1 MVETRLPRG
10 TGTRYVT
17 LNPSQHQAKKTACY
31 SRKRVVKLGKQM
43 RRSIEI
49 LLIPALLISIAG
61 CSGLSDVKHPSGG
74 GGGGGGNN
82 LPSSVTVSPATQ
94 TLQPFST
101 QTFTA
106 TVSGASSS
114 AVTWQVNGV
123 AGGSQTTGLISS
135 GGVYS
140 APYKIAPSLI
150 PANGSATVT
159 VTAISQT
166 NATLSGSATV
176 TLETQE
182 QVAQNGAVK
191 LGTSGGNINDTATG
205 ACCSGTLGSLVSLS
219 GTQFILSNNHV
230 LARSD
235 SGIAGSG
242 GTGDPISQPGLI
254 ETNCNVAGTQ
264 TVAHLSQFF
273 NLESGPT
280 PKVDAAL
287 AQIVSGLVDSGGN
300 ILLLGATQ
308 TNGVPD
314 SGAPAQGAGITPAQA
329 MAAPHN
335 GLVAKSGRTTGLT
348 CSTVLGMNMTSSVD
362 YYRHCGDTTVAF
374 TVNYTDLVSVSG
386 GDFSA
391 SGDSGSLIVTQD
403 TAEAV
408 ALLFAGS
415 DTDSV
420 GNPVGDVLTAFAGN
434 SGTPT
439 FVGGSTHPVLGC
451 SLTLTP
457 AVAKAPKAQ
466 VAADVI
472 RSASLVRDLH
482 APELLA
488 NVAVDAVGIGQSY
501 DHPGQ
506 AAILLFVNSRGS
518 LAGLPRSID
527 GVSTRVI
534 QGESWPLRGLLTSQ
548 ESAALLANV
557 AEPLVVYTLRAGELE
572 RAKTAQKAHQAEYL
586 SQPEVLGVGISSSVD
601 APGEAAL
608 LIYVKHGASL
618 GAIPAVID
626 GLRTRV
632 RETSRFVAGRD
643 SSSTSQGCRV
653 PTSRANVAQF
663 KP

>member
-1 MVETRLPRG
+1 
-10 TGTRYVT
+10 
-17 LNPSQHQAKKTACY
+17 
-31 SRKRVVKLGKQM
+31 M
-43 RRSIEI
+43 RRATET
-49 LLIPALLISIAG
+49 LLLAALVASIAG
-61 CSGLSDVKHPSGG
+61 CSGLTDVKNNGGNGG
-74 GGGGGGNN
+74 GGGGGTQA
-82 LPSSVTVSPATQ
+82 SSVSILPA
-94 TLQPFST
+94 
-101 QTFTA
+101 TA
-106 TVSGASSS
+106 TVQPFGTLAFTASVSGSSNT

-123 AGGSQTTGLISS
+123 TGGSQTTGLISS
-135 GGVYS
+135 GGMYS
-140 APYKIAPSLI
+140 APLKIAPSLI
-150 PANGSATVT
+150 PSSGNVT
-159 VTAISQT
+159 VVITAISQADST
-166 NATLSGSATV
+166 STGTATV
-176 TLETQE
+176 TLQTQE
-182 QVAQNGAVK
+182 QATQAGTVE

-205 ACCSGTLGSLVSLS
+205 VCCSGTLGSLVSLS
-219 GTQFILSNNHV
+219 GTQYILSNNHV

-235 SGIAGSG
+235 G
-242 GTGDPISQPGLI
+242 GGVGDAISQPGLI
-254 ETNCNVAGTQ
+254 ETNCNTAGTQ
-264 TVAHLSQFF
+264 TVANLSQFF
-273 NLESGPT
+273 NLESGPA
-280 PKVDAAL
+280 PKIDAAL
-287 AQIVSGLVDSGGN
+287 AQVAGGKVDSSGN
-300 ILLLGATQ
+300 ILLLGSTQ

-314 SGAPAQGAGITPAQA
+314 AGAPAQGAGITPAQA

-348 CSTVLGMNMTSSVD
+348 CSTVLAMNVASSVD

-374 TVNYTDLVSVSG
+374 TVNYIDLVSVSG

-420 GNPVGDVLTAFAGN
+420 GNPVGDVLTAFADN
-434 SGTPT
+434 TGTPT
-439 FVGGSTHPVLGC
+439 FVGGATHQVIGC

-466 VAADVI
+466 VSADVI

-482 APELLA
+482 APELLG
-488 NVAVDAVGIGQSY
+488 NMAVDAIGVGRSY

-518 LAGLPRSID
+518 LAGLPRSIN

-534 QGESWPLRGLLTSQ
+534 QGESWGLHGMLSSDESAQLLTG
-548 ESAALLANV
+548 V
-557 AEPLVVYTLRAGELE
+557 ADPLVVYTLRSGELE
-572 RAKTAQKAHQAEYL
+572 RAKAVQKAHQTEYL
-586 SQPEVLGVGISSSVD
+586 SQPGVLGVGITSSVD

-608 LIYVKHGASL
+608 LIYVNHGASVS
-618 GAIPAVID
+618 GIPAEID

-643 SSSTSQGCRV
+643 GNSTSHGCRV
-653 PTSRANVAQF
+653 PASNVSMAKF